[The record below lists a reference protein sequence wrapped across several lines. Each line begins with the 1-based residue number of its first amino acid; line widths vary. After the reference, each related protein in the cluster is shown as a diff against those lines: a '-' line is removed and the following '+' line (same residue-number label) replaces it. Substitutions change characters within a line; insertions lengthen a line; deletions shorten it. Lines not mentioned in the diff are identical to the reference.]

1 MVWAMNW
8 FVYEPGTRLVHQER
22 RCITSLSVAKRSGVR
37 KVGDSSLATLDEAV
51 QVARDRLDPE
61 AQPCQR
67 CGREFAAD
75 RGISDSEW
83 RETLRGG

>member
-8 FVYEPGTRLVHQER
+8 FMYDPTTRLVHQEQ
-22 RCITSLSVAKRSGVR
+22 RCITHWPEAQRRGIQR
-37 KVGDSSLATLDEAV
+37 VGHSSFATLDDAV
-51 QVARDRLDPE
+51 QVARDTLDPE

-67 CGREFAAD
+67 CQRLFAAD

-83 RETLRGG
+83 REMLGNR